1 MLKPFLHDSVIAV
14 LSFFLT
20 DSSLITDFLSFF
32 TSCSIQNSEEDW
44 GISQYLYYYDNDTP

>member
-1 MLKPFLHDSVIAV
+1 MLKPFLHDSAIAV
-14 LSFFLT
+14 LFFLT

-32 TSCSIQNSEEDW
+32 TSCGIQNSEEDW